1 MTISEQD
8 RLMVLGALDSLAV
21 GLTEHEHQWTEG
33 ERTIYEMSV
42 EALKGGKQNEDM
54 PVSD

>member
-1 MTISEQD
+1 MILSENNRQ
-8 RLMVLGALDSLAV
+8 MILGALDSLGVA
-21 GLTEHEHQWTEG
+21 LTNHDHQWTEG